1 MTLQGKRVLITGASG
16 DLGRA
21 MAHRFLGL
29 GADLALQYRSNAA
42 GLEPVLDAAKEAGRE
57 AFAVAA
63 DLAGPGG
70 AERLAAAVQERWTEL
85 DGLVNNAGGARPQ
98 AFDAIA
104 PEEWEQSLRLNL
116 TAPFQLMQLLLPELK
131 ARAGAVVNISS
142 VAALTGGAFG
152 PSYAA
157 GKAGLIGLTRS
168 AARDL
173 GPHGVR
179 VNALAP
185 GPVESAMTSS
195 LAGPVLDGIIA
206 GTALRRLVGPGEI
219 AEAAAFLLAAGTAVT
234 GQTLTVDCG
243 RHFG

>member
-1 MTLQGKRVLITGASG
+1 M
-16 DLGRA
+16 
-21 MAHRFLGL
+21 
-29 GADLALQYRSNAA
+29 
-42 GLEPVLDAAKEAGRE
+42 
-57 AFAVAA
+57 AA
-63 DLAGPGG
+63 DLADAGG

-116 TAPFQLMQLLLPELK
+116 TAPFRLMQLLLPELK

-185 GPVESAMTSS
+185 GPVESEMTSS

-206 GTALRRLVGPGEI
+206 STALRRLVGPGEI
-219 AEAAAFLLAAGTAVT
+219 ADAAAFLLAAGTAVT
-234 GQTLTVDCG
+234 GQTLTVDAG
-243 RHFG
+243 RHFS

>member
-21 MAHRFLGL
+21 MAYRFLEL

-42 GLEPVLDAAKEAGRE
+42 ALEPVLEAAKEAGRE
-57 AFAVAA
+57 AVAVAA
-63 DLAGPGG
+63 DLARPDGS
-70 AERLAAAVQERWTEL
+70 EVLAAAVREHWAEL
-85 DGLVNNAGGARPQ
+85 DGLVNNAGGARAQ
-98 AFDAIA
+98 AFDEIPPDA
-104 PEEWEQSLRLNL
+104 WEQALRLNL
-116 TAPFQLMQLLLPELK
+116 TAPFRLTQLFLPALK
-131 ARAGAVVNISS
+131 ACAGSVVNISS

-157 GKAGLIGLTRS
+157 SKAGLIGLTRS

-195 LAGPVLDGIIA
+195 LAGPVLDSII
-206 GTALRRLVGPGEI
+206 GTTALRRLVDAREI
-219 AEAAAFLLAAGTAVT
+219 ADAAAFLIAAGTAVT
-234 GQTLTVDCG
+234 GQTLIVDGG
-243 RHFG
+243 RHFS